1 VLRLFPEEDY
11 VRRPESDT
19 REILRSDLSQLCLAL
34 RAMQIHDFDVTDW
47 LDRRLWRHFKTP
59 SRFSIA

>member
-1 VLRLFPEEDY
+1 MLRLFPEEDY

-47 LDRRLWRHFKTP
+47 LDAPPVAAL
-59 SRFSIA
+59 